1 MLAISLWIH
10 NPHSG
15 NRDNFLLTLTATIFK
30 WTRIIIISGS
40 TITRQAL
47 RSPRLLTLSSL
58 HIKSIVCECRMSKW
72 NINIDSCYALDS
84 RTADHQSHGIN
95 VDDATRLSS
104 SSWRSS
110 SLSSSSSSSDKKKTI
125 PRRVVKNQCVYANC
139 IFFGRLNDFWS
150 GEFVLL

>member
-15 NRDNFLLTLTATIFK
+15 NCDNFLLTLTETIFK

-40 TITRQAL
+40 TITWLAL
-47 RSPRLLTLSSL
+47 RSPRLLTLLASYKKHRMWVQNEQMEHKHRL
-58 HIKSIVCECRMSKW
+58 MLRIGLQDRRPPKSRNKCWRCDTFVFIILKIFVVVVVVIVQE
-72 NINIDSCYALDS
+72 N
-84 RTADHQSHGIN
+84 
-95 VDDATRLSS
+95 
-104 SSWRSS
+104 
-110 SLSSSSSSSDKKKTI
+110 KTI
-125 PRRVVKNQCVYANC
+125 PRKVVKNQCVYANC

>member
-1 MLAISLWIH
+1 MYFRTQTIKFHNRRKSRLMLRFIARTNSEDDASH
-10 NPHSG
+10 FDMDPQNPHSG

-30 WTRIIIISGS
+30 WTRIIIISRS
-40 TITRQAL
+40 TITRLAL

-104 SSWRSS
+104 SS
-110 SLSSSSSSSDKKKTI
+110 
-125 PRRVVKNQCVYANC
+125 
-139 IFFGRLNDFWS
+139 
-150 GEFVLL
+150 

>member
-15 NRDNFLLTLTATIFK
+15 NRDNFLLTLTETIFK

-40 TITRQAL
+40 TITRLAL

-58 HIKSIVCECRMSKW
+58 HIKSIVCECRVSKW

-84 RTADHQSHGIN
+84 RTADHQSHGKML
-95 VDDATRLSS
+95 TMRLVCLHHLEDLRRCRRRPRKQNNSAKS
-104 SSWRSS
+104 R
-110 SLSSSSSSSDKKKTI
+110 KKSV
-125 PRRVVKNQCVYANC
+125 RLCELY
-139 IFFGRLNDFWS
+139 IFRQT
-150 GEFVLL
+150 